1 MCGIIFNDMD
11 RHFNTACEIWKARML
26 QYKRL
31 LTEEE
36 IFGTAYTV
44 LEEDTSRRNH
54 DISTEAANLQKRL
67 LPLRG
72 EMEDWFD
79 NKDDEE
85 ANDEYLNSFFSEMAE
100 LFKST

>member
-1 MCGIIFNDMD
+1 
-11 RHFNTACEIWKARML
+11 
-26 QYKRL
+26 
-31 LTEEE
+31 
-36 IFGTAYTV
+36 V
-44 LEEDTSRRNH
+44 LDDDSSIRNH
-54 DISTEAANLQKRL
+54 DTSTEAIHLQKRL
-67 LPLRG
+67 LSLRG